1 MKKLKVSILA
11 LSVLVGG
18 AVFAS
23 AATSATIMS
32 TSDVF
37 LTNAPAPLIW
47 SSPDALPTFSLFTN
61 VDYQAQ
67 VVNTDGNGKIAGVA
81 NIVHFYNTS
90 GTNVTAIGSWYTT
103 AKGTIKATV
112 MGKPSVQL
120 SMKGEG
126 YVAPGT
132 NGIIIIP
139 GQVNNGFPGKFSLT
153 FSAKDATAVPIST
166 NGAGDVTA
174 RIVGTLKGTITPPT
188 GDKKSEKIDTT
199 AGIDVRLNRQGE
211 IGLRVIVF
219 GTKFAA
225 ILHGTDATGT
235 GTIKNGAYKLNLKP
249 VSGGS
254 SSLQLDGQIVAVV
267 DPSSTN
273 RTVTTVN
280 TANVKGKIQGQAVQS
295 TGFKFRAF

>member
-1 MKKLKVSILA
+1 
-11 LSVLVGG
+11 
-18 AVFAS
+18 
-23 AATSATIMS
+23 MS

-47 SSPDALPTFSLFTN
+47 SSPDALPTSSLFTN
-61 VDYQAQ
+61 VDYQVQ

-81 NIVHFYNTS
+81 NIIHFYNAS

-103 AKGTIKATV
+103 AKGTIKATT
-112 MGKPSVQL
+112 MAKPSVQL

-153 FSAKDATAVPIST
+153 FSAKDATAAPVST
-166 NGAGDVTA
+166 NEVGEVTA

-199 AGIDVRLNRQGE
+199 AGIDVSYNRQGE

-219 GTKFAA
+219 GSKFAA
-225 ILHGTDATGT
+225 IMHNTDATGT

-267 DPSSTN
+267 DPSNTN

-295 TGFKFRAF
+295 TGFKFSGL